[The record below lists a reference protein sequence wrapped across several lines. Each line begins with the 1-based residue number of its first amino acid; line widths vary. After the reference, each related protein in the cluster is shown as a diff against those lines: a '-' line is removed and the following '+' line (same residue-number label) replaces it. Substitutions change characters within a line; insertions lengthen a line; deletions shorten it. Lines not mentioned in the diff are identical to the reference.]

1 MVTTEEIKQLR
12 DKTGVSVMK
21 CKKALEEAGGD
32 VEKALI
38 ILRKEAS
45 ASADKKSDRD
55 LGAGA
60 VASYI
65 HGDGVVGTLA
75 ELSCETDFVSKN
87 EDFQKLAYEIAMHV
101 AAANPT
107 WLSKDDIS
115 DEARQKAKEVF
126 AEEIKDKPADLQ
138 EKILSGKLETYF
150 DEKTL
155 LEQPYIKDE
164 SKKIKDLVN
173 EAVQKFGERTE
184 IRRFAR
190 FSVKE

>member
-12 DKTGVSVMK
+12 DRTGVSVMK

-60 VASYI
+60 IASYV
-65 HGDGVVGTLA
+65 HGDGVVGTLV

-101 AAANPT
+101 AATNPA
-107 WLSKDDIS
+107 WLSKDDIG
-115 DEARQKAKEVF
+115 DDARQKAKEVF

-155 LEQPYIKDE
+155 LEQSYIKDE